1 MWGSASARLQGMV
14 EATSLPAGASET
26 LRFGVFAV
34 DRKTRELR
42 RNGVKVRL
50 QDQPLQILLTL
61 LERPGEVVTRE
72 ELRARLWPDDTFVD
86 FEHSINTAVRRL
98 RDALGDSAENPR
110 FVETVARRG
119 YRFLAP
125 VSGALDVSTPLEVA
139 GAHPHPARRWWIL
152 GVVILALLVGVI
164 VGWHAAHSTATQTP
178 NISERRLTANA
189 AELPVKDGVISPDG
203 RYLAFTDPSGFYLRQ
218 VETGETHALNLQH
231 GLNARPRSW
240 FPDGTH
246 LLVTWAESSTEPESI
261 WEISLMGGT
270 PRKLIAQGAWPSV
283 SPDGSTI
290 AYLASATQFKDIA
303 LNKEIWLARSD
314 GEQPR
319 KLMGGGDDVF
329 GPPVW
334 SPDGKHLAFMRG
346 KFVTGIPFIRC
357 QLETL
362 NVETGDTNLLLSIA
376 GLRPTVA
383 WAPDGRLIYSRAETV
398 PNQNDSN
405 LWALRVDRDG
415 RVLASPTRLTHSTG
429 EASAI
434 SITTDGKRLAFFR
447 QAVEPDVYVADLE
460 ANNTKLSALRR
471 LTLDVRADLPYSWTP
486 DNKAVIFTS
495 DRNGPFNIFRQG
507 VHDAEPEML
516 IRSQE
521 DLSVPRLSPD
531 GKNIIYL
538 ITPSNDASAS
548 SNSRLMRAPLA
559 GGPPQPVLE
568 APGISNQQCAQLP
581 STVCIF
587 SRFEPGHE
595 QFFYFDPGK
604 GLGAEIKKA
613 EIRSINAYDFNW
625 SLSPDGKM
633 LATARREGVR
643 ENPSIQILPLG
654 GGEEK
659 VIPVPGWA
667 GVGSIDWAADSKSIW
682 ATGYNSGGAGKT
694 LVNVALTGKVRPM
707 LMEDEMTAGAHTLGW
722 AIPSPDGKHLAI
734 WKAQGDSN
742 VWMLENY

>member
-1 MWGSASARLQGMV
+1 MWGSGSARLQGMSEV
-14 EATSLPAGASET
+14 RSLPAGVAET

-34 DRKTRELR
+34 DRNAGELR
-42 RNGVKVRL
+42 RNGVKVKL

-61 LERPGEVVTRE
+61 LERPGEVVIRD
-72 ELRARLWPDDTFVD
+72 ELRARLWPHDTFVD

-110 FVETVARRG
+110 FIETVARKG

-125 VSGALDVSTPLEVA
+125 VSGALEAA
-139 GAHPHPARRWWIL
+139 GATVAAGAPPRPARRWWIL
-152 GVVILALLVGVI
+152 GAVLLALFVGVI
-164 VGWHAAHSTATQTP
+164 VGFRVAHSTATQSP
-178 NISERRLTANA
+178 NIIERRLTANA
-189 AELPVKDGVISPDG
+189 PELPVKDGVISPDG
-203 RYLAFTDPSGFYLRQ
+203 KYLAFTDPSGFYLRQ
-218 VETGETHALNLQH
+218 VETGETHALNLQR
-231 GLNARPRSW
+231 GFDARPRSW

-246 LLVTWAESSTEPESI
+246 LLVTSAESSTEPESI

-270 PRKLIAQGAWPSV
+270 PRKLIAQGSWPSI
-283 SPDGSTI
+283 SPDGSAI
-290 AYLASATQFKDIA
+290 AYLASATQFKDVA

-319 KLMGGGDDVF
+319 RLVGGGDDVF
-329 GPPVW
+329 GAPVW

-346 KFVTGIPFIRC
+346 KFMSGMPFIRC

-362 NVETGDTNLLLSIA
+362 NVATGESHILLSIA
-376 GLRPTVA
+376 GQRPTVA
-383 WAPDGRLIYSRAETV
+383 WAPDGRLIYSRGEAV

-415 RVLASPTRLTHSTG
+415 RALGSPFRLTHGTG
-429 EASAI
+429 EASAL
-434 SITTDGKRLAFFR
+434 SITSDGERLAFFR

-460 ANNTKLSALRR
+460 ANGTKLSALRR
-471 LTLDVRADLPYSWTP
+471 LTLDERADFPYSWTP

-495 DRNGPFNIFRQG
+495 DRNGAFNVFRQG
-507 VHDAEPEML
+507 VPDGEPEVL

-521 DLSVPRLSPD
+521 DVSVPRLSPD
-531 GKNIIYL
+531 GKSILYL

-559 GGPPQPVLE
+559 GGPPQLVLE

-595 QFFYFDPGK
+595 QFFYFDPEK

-633 LATARREGVR
+633 LATARREEAR

-654 GGEEK
+654 DGEEK
-659 VIPVPGWA
+659 VISVPGWA

-682 ATGYNSGGAGKT
+682 ATVYNSGRGGKT
-694 LVNVALTGKVRPM
+694 LVNVALSGRVRPM
-707 LMEDEMTAGAHTLGW
+707 LGEDDMASGAHTLGW

-734 WKAQGDSN
+734 WKAHGDSN

>member
-1 MWGSASARLQGMV
+1 MSEAR
-14 EATSLPAGASET
+14 SLPAGVGET

-34 DRKTRELR
+34 DRKTGELR

-50 QDQPLQILLTL
+50 QDQPLQILLAL

-72 ELRARLWPDDTFVD
+72 ELRGRLWPDDTFVD

-125 VSGALDVSTPLEVA
+125 VSGAPELSVPPKLVVA
-139 GAHPHPARRWWIL
+139 SPHPARLWWIL
-152 GVVILALLVGVI
+152 GAVAAALLVGVI
-164 VGWHAAHSTATQTP
+164 VGFHAASSRPTRAD

-189 AELPVKDGVISPDG
+189 PELPVKDGVISPDG
-203 RYLAFTDPSGFYLRQ
+203 KYLAFTDPSGFYLRQ
-218 VETGETHALNLQH
+218 VDTGETHALNLPL

-261 WEISLMGGT
+261 WEISVMGGT
-270 PRKLIAQGAWPSV
+270 PRKLIAQGAWPSL

-290 AYLASATQFKDIA
+290 AYLASATQFKEVA

-314 GEQPR
+314 GEGNR
-319 KLMGGGDDVF
+319 RLMGGGDDVF

-334 SPDGKHLAFMRG
+334 APDGRHLAFMRG
-346 KFVTGIPFIRC
+346 KFIMGMPFIRC

-362 NVETGDTNLLLSIA
+362 NVATGERNVQLSIA

-415 RVLASPTRLTHSTG
+415 RTLDSPTRLTHGTG

-434 SITTDGKRLAFFR
+434 SITNEGKRLAFFR

-460 ANNTKLSALRR
+460 ANGTKLSAVRR

-486 DNKAVIFTS
+486 DSKSVIFTS
-495 DRNGPFNIFRQG
+495 DRNGPFNVFRQG
-507 VHDAEPEML
+507 VHDAEPEVL

-521 DLSVPRLSPD
+521 DLSIPRLSPD
-531 GKNIIYL
+531 GKSIIYL

-559 GGPPQPVLE
+559 GGPPQLVLE
-568 APGISNQQCAQLP
+568 GPGISNQQCAQLP

-595 QFFYFDPGK
+595 QFFYFDPEK
-604 GLGAEIKKA
+604 GLGEEIKKA
-613 EIRSINAYDFNW
+613 EILSINAYDFNW
-625 SLSPDGKM
+625 SLSPDGKT

-643 ENPSIQILPLG
+643 ENPSIRILPLG
-654 GGEEK
+654 DGEEK
-659 VIPVPGWA
+659 LIPVPGWA

-682 ATGYNSGGAGKT
+682 VTAYTSGRSGKT

-707 LMEDEMTAGAHTLGW
+707 LTEYDMTAGPHTLGW

-734 WKAQGDSN
+734 WKALGDSN
-742 VWMLENY
+742 VWMLENF